1 MASATRQVSIKGA
14 ISYRIRAFSGYDLT
28 GKQNERSMTWKPDST
43 LSEKAIEKELQRQ
56 IILFEEKVKQGQIF
70 SSTTTFSEYAAT
82 WLSNNAP
89 PQLAPKTYERY
100 ASLLGAINQAIGHI
114 RLDKLQ
120 SQHLLAFYKNL
131 REAGINKR
139 GSYATEKNLR
149 NELKKR
155 RITHEKLAELTGLSL
170 ATIAASMRND
180 THISAAS
187 AMKISA
193 ALVMKPEKVFTFVG
207 SDKGLSD
214 KTILHHH
221 RLISVIL
228 GQATRDRLIP
238 FNIADKNYMKA
249 PRVARKESD
258 FLEDFEAQQV
268 VSALAEEPL
277 KWRVAIMIL
286 IYSGM
291 RRGELMGLEWKDVD
305 FKNRIVHIKRTSQYT
320 KDLGVITK
328 DTKTFSSVRAI
339 KLPDEAF
346 VLLDE
351 YLKWWEETRTNMGNL
366 WQYSIEMT
374 CVDGSK
380 ITLLND
386 RLFIKNDSTPMNP
399 DSLSDWTRKFVEKNN
414 LPKFT
419 PKALRHTNASL
430 LIANGLNIAT
440 VSKRLGHSS
449 ITTTTKIYSH
459 AIQSADAIAADILSE
474 KLNPIK
480 NKDPD

>member
-1 MASATRQVSIKGA
+1 MATAKKQVSKKGEV
-14 ISYRIRAFSGYDLT
+14 SYRIRAFSGYDIT
-28 GKQNERSMTWKPDST
+28 GKQVERSTTWKPDPK

-56 IILFEEKVKQGQIF
+56 IILFEEKVKQGQLF
-70 SSTTTFSEYAAT
+70 SSSTTFSEYATT

-100 ASLLGAINQAIGHI
+100 TSLLGAIDQAIGHI

-131 REAGINKR
+131 REVGINKR
-139 GSYATEKNLR
+139 GAYAIEKNLR
-149 NELKKR
+149 AELKKR
-155 RITHEKLAELTGLSL
+155 KIAHEKLAEMSGLAL
-170 ATIAASMRND
+170 ATVSASMKKG
-180 THISAAS
+180 THISVKS
-187 AMKISA
+187 ANKIST
-193 ALVMKPEKVFTFVG
+193 ALGTKPDKLFTFVY

-238 FNIADKNYMKA
+238 YNIADRNYIKA
-249 PRVARKESD
+249 PRVARKEAD

-268 VSALAEEPL
+268 ITALAKEPL
-277 KWRVAIMIL
+277 KWRAAIMLL

-291 RRGELMGLEWKDVD
+291 RRGELMGLEWKDID
-305 FKNRIVHIKRTSQYT
+305 FKNKIIHIRRTSQYT

-328 DTKTFSSVRAI
+328 DTKTLSSVRAI

-346 VLLDE
+346 QLLEE
-351 YLKWWEETRTNMGNL
+351 YKSWWEETQKNMGNL
-366 WQYSIEMT
+366 WHYNIEVT
-374 CVDGSK
+374 YVDASK
-380 ITLLND
+380 SAIPND
-386 RLFIKNDSTPMNP
+386 RLFIQNNSTPMNP
-399 DSLSDWTRKFVEKNN
+399 DSLSDWTRKFVAKYN

-419 PKALRHTNASL
+419 PHALRHTNASL
-430 LIANGLNIAT
+430 LIANGLNIPT

-449 ITTTTKIYSH
+449 IATTTKIYSH

-480 NKDPD
+480 KLDSD